1 MPDPMTIKQYR
12 LVKYSM
18 DKNSA
23 ILLAEFPANL
33 KIDLAVAREIVGDRL
48 DFLKDEK
55 HYVIID
61 VSNVREI
68 TLEAKEY
75 MQRPDPGQKNILGAA
90 FVGTN
95 PLSVLFANIFVK
107 TRKTFQ
113 AKFFTNKDDAY
124 DWIIEHRR
132 KVNGKISLP
141 IV

>member
-1 MPDPMTIKQYR
+1 
-12 LVKYSM
+12 
-18 DKNSA
+18 
-23 ILLAEFPANL
+23 
-33 KIDLAVAREIVGDRL
+33 L

-113 AKFFTNKDDAY
+113 AKFFSNKVDAF
-124 DWIIEHRR
+124 DWIIEQRR
-132 KVNGKISLP
+132 KNK
-141 IV
+141 

>member
-1 MPDPMTIKQYR
+1 MTIKQYP
-12 LVKYSM
+12 LVRYSRERVG
-18 DKNSA
+18 DV
-23 ILLAEFPANL
+23 ILAEFPANL
-33 KIDLAVAREIVGDRL
+33 RIDLEVAREMIGDRL
-48 DFLKDEK
+48 DFAKDEK

-68 TLEAKEY
+68 TIEAKEF

-95 PLSVLFANIFVK
+95 PISVLFANIFVK

-113 AKFFTNKDDAY
+113 AKFFDNKDDAY

-132 KVNGKISLP
+132 RVNGKFP
-141 IV
+141 CR